1 MMRLLIND
9 LVATKNY
16 LSIVVS
22 LLIINTVLCLIVYFI
37 LKASIPI
44 DPTYLIETV
53 YW

>member
-1 MMRLLIND
+1 MMQLIVND
-9 LVATKNY
+9 LKATFKCIQ
-16 LSIVVS
+16 IVVL

-37 LKASIPI
+37 LKASIPL